1 LIVQLIAVAPIRR
14 AGAVARHR
22 SAQAGGSLTTMRI
35 AQVAPLYESVPP
47 RLYGGTERVVSYL
60 TEELVRLGHDVTL
73 FATGDSVTRAK
84 LRPIAERA
92 LRLDSSCID
101 PLVHHMRMVST
112 VYRSAAD
119 FDVIH
124 CHTDY
129 LGLPLAE
136 LSDTP
141 SLITLHGRLDIP
153 ELAPMYAEH
162 PRVPLVSISDA
173 QRAPMPR
180 ANWLATVHHGLPENL
195 YTFQSHAKDYLLFV
209 GRISPEKRV
218 DRAIR
223 VAQRAGVPLRIAAK
237 VDRVDTAYF
246 EREIEPLLD
255 APGVEFVGEVGD
267 REKDQLLGGA
277 VALMLPI
284 DWPEPFGLVVIEALA
299 CGTPV
304 IACPRGSIPEL
315 LQDGETGLIAQT
327 EDDMV
332 NAVRRIGQLDR
343 RRCRREFEQRF
354 TARIMAERYAAL
366 YRQIIRS
373 RGERFAS
380 TSLPMVVQSG
390 LESAE
395 S

>member
-1 LIVQLIAVAPIRR
+1 
-14 AGAVARHR
+14 
-22 SAQAGGSLTTMRI
+22 MRI

-47 RLYGGTERVVSYL
+47 RHYGGTERIVSYL

-73 FATGDSVTRAK
+73 FATGDSATRAR
-84 LRPIAERA
+84 LRPFSELA
-92 LRLDSSCID
+92 LRLDSTCVD
-101 PLVHHMRMVST
+101 PIAHHVRMLSS

-119 FDVIH
+119 FDIIH

-136 LSDTP
+136 RSDTA

-153 ELAPMYAEH
+153 ELAPLYAEH

-173 QRAPMPR
+173 QRTPMPR

-195 YTFQSHAKDYLLFV
+195 YTFQSHPKDYLLFI

-223 VAQRAGVPLRIAAK
+223 VAQRAGLPLRIAAK
-237 VDRVDTAYF
+237 VDRVDADYF
-246 EREIEPLLD
+246 EREIKPLLD
-255 APGVEFVGEVGD
+255 HPGVEFLGEVVD
-267 REKDQLLGGA
+267 RAKDPLLGGA
-277 VALMLPI
+277 LALMFPI

-304 IACPRGSIPEL
+304 IACPRGSVPEL
-315 LQDGETGLIAQT
+315 LRDGETGLIAEA

-332 NAVRRIGQLDR
+332 DAVRRIRQIDR
-343 RRCRREFEQRF
+343 RRCRREFEGRF

-366 YRQIIRS
+366 YRQIANS
-373 RGERFAS
+373 RGERS
-380 TSLPMVVQSG
+380 RSSNLPLVVQQTDQKP
-390 LESAE
+390 AE